1 MATVHN
7 KAEKGQIA
15 KTVLMPGDPLRA
27 KYVADNFL
35 KDAVLVNNVR
45 GVQGHTGTWKGVPVT
60 VMASGMGMPSI
71 GIYSWEL
78 YSEYEVENII
88 RIGTTGALQEELELR
103 DVILAQAAC
112 TDSSYTK
119 RFGVTGS
126 FAPIADYR
134 LLRAAED
141 CASEL
146 GLNVRVG
153 NILSSDMFYYAEGMS
168 EAEAWKKLGVMAIEM
183 EAAALYTNAAYF
195 HRRALCIGTVTD
207 HIFRA
212 EYLDAKDRQSSLDQ
226 MIRLA
231 LDTAVKMSA
240 V

>member
-35 KDAVLVNNVR
+35 ENAVLVNNVR

-78 YSEYEVENII
+78 YSEYDVESII

-112 TDSSYTK
+112 TDSNYTK

-126 FAPIADYR
+126 FAPIADYK
-134 LLRAAED
+134 LLRTAED
-141 CASEL
+141 CAL
-146 GLNVRVG
+146 DMGLHVRVG
-153 NILSSDMFYYAEGMS
+153 NILSSDMFYYADGMS
-168 EAEAWKKLGVMAIEM
+168 EAAAWKRLGVMAI
-183 EAAALYTNAAYF
+183 ALYPNAAYF

-207 HIFRA
+207 HIFRS
-212 EYLDAKDRQSSLDQ
+212 ERLDAKDRQSSLDQ

-231 LDTAVKMSA
+231 LDTAVKMA
-240 V
+240 E

>member
-35 KDAVLVNNVR
+35 ENAVLVNNVR

-78 YSEYEVENII
+78 YSEYDVESII

-112 TDSSYTK
+112 TDSNYTK

-126 FAPIADYR
+126 FAPIADYK
-134 LLRAAED
+134 LLRTAED
-141 CASEL
+141 CAL
-146 GLNVRVG
+146 DMGLRVRVG
-153 NILSSDMFYYAEGMS
+153 NILSSDMFYYADGMS
-168 EAEAWKKLGVMAIEM
+168 EAAAWKRLGVMAIEM

-207 HIFRA
+207 HIFRS
-212 EYLDAKDRQSSLDQ
+212 ERLDAKDRQSSLDQ

-231 LDTAVKMSA
+231 LDTAVKMA
-240 V
+240 E